1 MKKLAIVIPYYKI
14 DFLEKTIESVVA
26 QSNQNFVLYIGND
39 NSPESPLP
47 VLNKYI
53 KSDEYYFYDY
63 SENLGRKNL
72 ALQWKRILENVKEEW
87 FVILGDDDTISRN
100 FVDEFYKNLN
110 EIEENKIN
118 VVKYSQAFIDDEGN
132 MTTPYT
138 KYDRIESSVDLWLQ
152 KIHHNHRS
160 SLSEHIFRKNAYQKF
175 GFKEFPLAWH
185 SDDLSVL
192 EFSDF
197 GLVYF
202 IDHAKTFV
210 RVSSVSISGDI
221 ENIKYQ
227 EQKNEAK
234 YLFFGYL
241 INYYYQKLPSDVL
254 QKLINTHIHFCWQ
267 NRKKLNINLYKIYYY
282 LKSYKQLLGV
292 PRKKYLLLKN
302 NNPIWDLKFYAGKA
316 HRLINKLLYL
326 YLIHFN
332 KRIKFQRKNP
342 LTIPVIIIN
351 FNQLY
356 YLKQLINFLQ
366 KRKFQNIIIIDN
378 LSDYKPL
385 LEYYQTI
392 KKEITLEYMP
402 ENFGHK
408 VFFNNKYLQ
417 LKYGKGYFILT
428 DPDIVPNE
436 KLPADFMSTMIRQMD
451 NYFSTINKVGFALD
465 IETIP
470 DYFPLKEK
478 VIKWEKRFWEKKI
491 LDNIFSAPIDTTF
504 ALYKPH
510 YPARFNNLSFFEGLR
525 IAGNYTAL
533 HGGWY
538 TDPQN
543 YTEEYLHYIKSVD
556 KSSSWKLNEK
566 GEHDNKGTAK
576 YEK

>member
-356 YLKQLINFLQ
+356 
-366 KRKFQNIIIIDN
+366 
-378 LSDYKPL
+378 
-385 LEYYQTI
+385 
-392 KKEITLEYMP
+392 
-402 ENFGHK
+402 
-408 VFFNNKYLQ
+408 
-417 LKYGKGYFILT
+417 
-428 DPDIVPNE
+428 
-436 KLPADFMSTMIRQMD
+436 
-451 NYFSTINKVGFALD
+451 
-465 IETIP
+465 
-470 DYFPLKEK
+470 
-478 VIKWEKRFWEKKI
+478 
-491 LDNIFSAPIDTTF
+491 
-504 ALYKPH
+504 
-510 YPARFNNLSFFEGLR
+510 
-525 IAGNYTAL
+525 
-533 HGGWY
+533 
-538 TDPQN
+538 
-543 YTEEYLHYIKSVD
+543 
-556 KSSSWKLNEK
+556 
-566 GEHDNKGTAK
+566 
-576 YEK
+576 